1 MRGQMR
7 PYSRFRRSWDNTNVG
22 SLDDKVQLVVVKGM
36 IELLDEADRVVLWD
50 FPLGRACQN

>member
-1 MRGQMR
+1 MR

-22 SLDDKVQLVVVKGM
+22 SLDDKVQLVVVKEM

-50 FPLGRACQN
+50 FPLGRARQN